1 VNLQKSSILF
11 GNKCQAAIKTEV
23 KETLEVSNE
32 ILQDS
37 YLGMPTELA
46 RTAMALFK
54 FLTDRVWRSAT
65 SNSGRPL
72 SRARKQV
79 WLKSVVQAIPNYIMS
94 CFQVPVSTCDK
105 MVGSIADHW
114 WGFEDGRKKMHWRSW
129 AWLLSPKSLGGL
141 GFRDF
146 GIFNQAMLGKQAW
159 RLATNPTSMCARV
172 LKARYYP
179 DTDFLSARKPMSS
192 SFTWRSILVGRELLC
207 AGMRWGTGNGGKV
220 SIM

>member
-1 VNLQKSSILF
+1 MVDKAISHLLFADDSIFFARSDSRTVEALKSALNTYCGASGQKVNLQKSSILF

-72 SRARKQV
+72 SRARKEA

-94 CFQVPVSTCDK
+94 CFQVPISTCDK

-114 WGFEDGRKKMHWRSW
+114 WGFKDGRKKMHWRSW

-146 GIFNQAMLGKQAW
+146 CIFNQAMLGK
-159 RLATNPTSMCARV
+159 
-172 LKARYYP
+172 
-179 DTDFLSARKPMSS
+179 
-192 SFTWRSILVGRELLC
+192 
-207 AGMRWGTGNGGKV
+207 
-220 SIM
+220 